1 MTMTGE
7 DGWRATA
14 VAAAAVGVIVGAR
27 MADRRHRLRTAR
39 HQLWRRTALEEARSR
54 LERADSK
61 AKTRRVWQETSVPG
75 EWRWVQVPESDEPTT
90 PRRPAT
96 TSAA

>member
-39 HQLWRRTALEEARSR
+39 HQLWRRTALEEARSQ

-61 AKTRRVWQETSVPG
+61 AKTRRVRQETSVPG
-75 EWRWVQVPESDEPTT
+75 EWRWVQVPESDEPATL
-90 PRRPAT
+90 RRPAT